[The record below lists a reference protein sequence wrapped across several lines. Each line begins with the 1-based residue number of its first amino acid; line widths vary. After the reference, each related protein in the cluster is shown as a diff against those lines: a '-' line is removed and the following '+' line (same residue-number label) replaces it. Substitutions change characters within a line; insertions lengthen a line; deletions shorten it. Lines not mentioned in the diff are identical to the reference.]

1 MQLWEYIVRRL
12 FLLIPVMIGV
22 SILTFGISHL
32 IPADP
37 ARAFCGLKCPEETL
51 EQIKL
56 NLHFTD
62 EYGNEEPVIDQ
73 YFWYMGLTDEDG
85 DGNPFFDEDTNLGS
99 SDQGSS
105 FFGMDFDSGGL
116 LDGNW
121 GYSLAYKKPVIEVL
135 DQAVPVTLEM
145 SFGAILLGAPLGI
158 FLGILSAVYQDR
170 WLDHVTR
177 FIAIAFVSLPIF
189 WLALMFQW
197 LLATQFGIC
206 DSLFG
211 TEGGC
216 FPQFGRKPPGS
227 DFPTESGV
235 LDLGNVGLSVMF
247 LLFASVAA
255 FDMKVDGRLSKIKDP
270 ETIRDKI
277 AAGTIAVCVLL
288 SALLLLYPPWSNMEP
303 IVISEYE
310 ATGLYTLDSLIA
322 NPVPEDKTRIGL
334 FVQSLKFLTLPI
346 VCLSLAT
353 AGGLLRYMR
362 SSLLEVMNE
371 DYIRTARA
379 KGLGERTVIFKHG
392 VRNALIPIVTILGF
406 MLGGILGGAV
416 LTETIFSLP
425 GMGMAA
431 VRAIILLDFSVIM
444 GITIVT
450 SVIFLLS
457 NLVVDIAYAW
467 IDPRVR
473 LG

>member
-1 MQLWEYIVRRL
+1 
-12 FLLIPVMIGV
+12 
-22 SILTFGISHL
+22 
-32 IPADP
+32 
-37 ARAFCGLKCPEETL
+37 
-51 EQIKL
+51 
-56 NLHFTD
+56 
-62 EYGNEEPVIDQ
+62 
-73 YFWYMGLTDEDG
+73 
-85 DGNPFFDEDTNLGS
+85 
-99 SDQGSS
+99 
-105 FFGMDFDSGGL
+105 
-116 LDGNW
+116 
-121 GYSLAYKKPVIEVL
+121 
-135 DQAVPVTLEM
+135 
-145 SFGAILLGAPLGI
+145 
-158 FLGILSAVYQDR
+158 
-170 WLDHVTR
+170 
-177 FIAIAFVSLPIF
+177 
-189 WLALMFQW
+189 
-197 LLATQFGIC
+197 
-206 DSLFG
+206 
-211 TEGGC
+211 
-216 FPQFGRKPPGS
+216 
-227 DFPTESGV
+227 
-235 LDLGNVGLSVMF
+235 
-247 LLFASVAA
+247 
-255 FDMKVDGRLSKIKDP
+255 
-270 ETIRDKI
+270 
-277 AAGTIAVCVLL
+277 
-288 SALLLLYPPWSNMEP
+288 MEP
-303 IVISEYE
+303 IVIFEYE

-379 KGLGERTVIFKHG
+379 KGLEEGTVILKHG

-444 GITIVT
+444 GITIIT
-450 SVIFLLS
+450 SVIFLVS

>member
-1 MQLWEYIVRRL
+1 M
-12 FLLIPVMIGV
+12 
-22 SILTFGISHL
+22 

-37 ARAFCGLKCPEETL
+37 ARAYCGLKCPEETL

-62 EYGNEEPVIDQ
+62 EDGEEESAWNQ
-73 YFWYMGLTDEDG
+73 YKWYMGLTDEDG
-85 DGNPFFDEDTNLGS
+85 DGIIFFDDDTNLGS

-116 LDGNW
+116 IDGNW
-121 GYSLAYKKPVIEVL
+121 GYSLSYKKPVTEVL
-135 DQAVPVTLEM
+135 EQAVPVTLEM
-145 SFGAILLGAPLGI
+145 SFGAIMFGAPIGI

-170 WLDHVTR
+170 WLDHITR

-189 WLALMFQW
+189 WLALMFQY
-197 LLATQFGIC
+197 LFATQFGIC
-206 DSLFG
+206 DSIFG
-211 TEGGC
+211 TDGGC
-216 FPQFGRKPPGS
+216 FPLSGRKPPGS
-227 DFPTESGV
+227 EFPTEGGTFDIGH
-235 LDLGNVGLSVMF
+235 LGLSA
-247 LLFASVAA
+247 LSLTIALVAVL
-255 FDMKVDGRLSKIKDP
+255 DMKVEGRLGNIANP
-270 ETIRDKI
+270 ETTRDKLSL
-277 AAGTIAVCVLL
+277 GLL
-288 SALLLLYPPWSNMEP
+288 SAGLLSCAFFMFNPTD
-303 IVISEYE
+303 IGQVVISDYD
-310 ATGLYTLDSLIA
+310 ATGMYTLDSLVA
-322 NPVPEDKTRIGL
+322 NPVPEDKTRIDL
-334 FVQSLKFLTLPI
+334 LIQSVKFLTLPI

-362 SSLLEVMNE
+362 SSLLEVLNE

-379 KGLGERTVIFKHG
+379 KGLRERTVIIKHG

-431 VRAIILLDFSVIM
+431 VRAIILLDFAVIM
-444 GITIVT
+444 GVTIITSI
-450 SVIFLLS
+450 IFLLS

>member
-1 MQLWEYIVRRL
+1 MQLWEYVVRRL

-37 ARAFCGLKCPEETL
+37 ARAYCGLKCPEETL
-51 EQIKL
+51 ADVKY

-62 EYGNEEPVIDQ
+62 ADGNEEPVWKQ
-73 YFWYMGLTDEDG
+73 YGWYVGLTDEDG
-85 DGNPFFDEDTNLGS
+85 DGRFWGDEDIN
-99 SDQGSS
+99 DQFTDGESS
-105 FFGMDFDSGGL
+105 FFGLEYNSGGL
-116 LDGNW
+116 VDGNW
-121 GYSLAYKKPVIEVL
+121 GYSLAYKRPVTEVL
-135 DQAVPVTLEM
+135 RQAVPVTLEM
-145 SFGAILLGAPLGI
+145 SFGAILFGAPLGI
-158 FLGILSAVYQDR
+158 FLGVLSAVYQDR
-170 WLDHVTR
+170 WVDHITR

-189 WLALMFQW
+189 WLALMFQY
-197 LLATQFGIC
+197 LFATQFGIC

-211 TEGGC
+211 TDGGC
-216 FPQFGRKPPGS
+216 FPLSGRKPPGS
-227 DFPTESGV
+227 DFPTEGGA
-235 LDLGNVGLSVMF
+235 LDIGHTGLAAMF
-247 LLFASVAA
+247 LLFALIAA
-255 FDMKVDGRLSKIKDP
+255 LDMKVDGRLDKITSP
-270 ETIRDKI
+270 ETMRDKI
-277 AAGTIAVCVLL
+277 TVGAISVGALL
-288 SALLLLYPPWSNMEP
+288 SALFLLNPMNIDP
-303 IVISEYE
+303 IVLSEYDS
-310 ATGLYTLDSLIA
+310 TGLNTLDSLIA
-322 NPVPEDKTRIGL
+322 NPITEEQTRFGL
-334 FVQSLKFLTLPI
+334 FIQSLKYLTLPI

-379 KGLGERTVIFKHG
+379 KGLKEGTVIIKHG

-406 MLGGILGGAV
+406 MVGGVLGGAV

-431 VRAIILLDFSVIM
+431 VRAIILLDFAVIM
-444 GITIVT
+444 GVTIIT

>member
-32 IPADP
+32 VPADP

-51 EQIKL
+51 EEIKI

-62 EYGNEEPVIDQ
+62 ENGDEIPVANQ
-73 YFWYMGLTDEDG
+73 YLWYMGLTDEDG
-85 DGNPFFDEDTNLGS
+85 DGWILFDEDVNEGS
-99 SDQGSS
+99 SDQSSS
-105 FFGMDFDSGGL
+105 FFGMEYDSGGL

-121 GYSLAYKKPVIEVL
+121 GYSLAYHKPVTEVL
-135 DQAVPVTLEM
+135 KQAVPVTLEM

-158 FLGILSAVYQDR
+158 FLGILSAVYQDK
-170 WLDHVTR
+170 WIDHITR
-177 FIAIAFVSLPIF
+177 FVAIALVSLPIF

-216 FPQFGRKPPGS
+216 FPLTGRKPPGS
-227 DFPTESGV
+227 EFPNEGGA
-235 LDLGNVGLSVMF
+235 LDLSNTGLSVFF
-247 LLFASVAA
+247 LLIGAIATL
-255 FDMKVDGRLSKIKDP
+255 DMKVDGRLTEITKP
-270 ETIRDKI
+270 ETKRDKI
-277 AAGTIAVCVLL
+277 TVGTIAGCGVLSIL
-288 SALLLLYPPWSNMEP
+288 FLIDPMDMEP
-303 IVISEYE
+303 IVLAEYE
-310 ATGLYTLDSLIA
+310 STGLYTLDSLIA
-322 NPVPEDKTRIGL
+322 NPLPEDKSRLDL
-334 FVQSLKFLTLPI
+334 FLQSLKFLTLPI

-362 SSLLEVMNE
+362 SSLLEVLNE

-379 KGLGERTVIFKHG
+379 KGLTERTVIFKHG

-431 VRAIILLDFSVIM
+431 VRAIILLDFAVIM
-444 GITIVT
+444 GVTIITSI
-450 SVIFLLS
+450 IFLLS
-457 NLVVDIAYAW
+457 NLVVDVAYAW